1 MEPPVNAQERIKLAN
16 KVITNRI
23 LRTPILKIAKDDIGI
38 GHPVILKL
46 EHLQHS
52 GSFKARGALYS
63 LMKLN
68 VGVDGV
74 LAASGGNHGIAVA
87 WAAKELG
94 HVANIFVPTI
104 TSESKIKKLEQHG
117 AIIHQTG
124 ESYAEAFEAS
134 VTYAA
139 KRTMTIVHAYDQ
151 AEVLDGAGTIGLEL
165 DSQCPEVTTVV
176 VACGGGGLS
185 GGLASWWGTRKRL
198 IVVETEGTGTYAAA
212 KKLSRPTDIDVSGI
226 AADALGA
233 RRIGT
238 RGWEALTSVA
248 AESVLIRDNDVIN
261 AQAVLRKVH
270 GIEVEPAAALGVAAL
285 RSGNVRISERENVAL
300 VICGAN
306 ST

>member
-1 MEPPVNAQERIKLAN
+1 
-16 KVITNRI
+16 
-23 LRTPILKIAKDDIGI
+23 
-38 GHPVILKL
+38 
-46 EHLQHS
+46 
-52 GSFKARGALYS
+52 
-63 LMKLN
+63 
-68 VGVDGV
+68 
-74 LAASGGNHGIAVA
+74 
-87 WAAKELG
+87 
-94 HVANIFVPTI
+94 
-104 TSESKIKKLEQHG
+104 
-117 AIIHQTG
+117 
-124 ESYAEAFEAS
+124 
-134 VTYAA
+134 
-139 KRTMTIVHAYDQ
+139 MTIVHAYDQ
-151 AEVLDGAGTIGLEL
+151 AEVLEGAGTIGLEL
-165 DSQCPEVTTVV
+165 DNQCPEVTTVV

-185 GGLASWWGTRKRL
+185 GGLASWWGTSKRL

-212 KKLSRPTDIDVSGI
+212 KKRSRPTDIDVSGI

>member
-1 MEPPVNAQERIKLAN
+1 MEPSVNAQERIKSAN
-16 KVITNRI
+16 KLISARI

-38 GHPVILKL
+38 GQPVVLKL
-46 EHLQHS
+46 EYLQHS
-52 GSFKARGALYS
+52 GSFKARGALHS
-63 LMKLN
+63 LMKLD

-94 HVANIFVPTI
+94 HAANIFVPNI

-134 VTYAA
+134 ATFGARRA
-139 KRTMTIVHAYDQ
+139 MTTVHAYDQ
-151 AEVLDGAGTIGLEL
+151 VEVLEGAGTIGLEL
-165 DSQCPEVTTVV
+165 DDQCPEVTTIV

-185 GGLASWWGTRKRL
+185 GGLASWWGKSKRL

-238 RGWEALTSVA
+238 RGWEALTSVD
-248 AESVLIRDNDVIN
+248 AESVLICDDDVIN
-261 AQAVLRKVH
+261 AQAVLRKAH
-270 GIEVEPAAALGVAAL
+270 GIEVEPAAALGIAAL

>member
-23 LRTPILKIAKDDIGI
+23 LRTPILKIAKDEIGI

-63 LMKLN
+63 LMKLD
-68 VGVDGV
+68 VGIDGV

-87 WAAKELG
+87 WAAKKLG
-94 HVANIFVPTI
+94 HAANIFVPTI

-134 VTYAA
+134 ATYAA

-151 AEVLDGAGTIGLEL
+151 AEVLEGAGTIGLEL
-165 DSQCPEVTTVV
+165 DNQCPEVTTVV

-185 GGLASWWGTRKRL
+185 GGLASWWGTSKRL
-198 IVVETEGTGTYAAA
+198 IVVDTEGTGTYAAA

>member
-1 MEPPVNAQERIKLAN
+1 MEPPLNARERIKLAN
-16 KVITNRI
+16 KVIGTRI
-23 LRTPILKIAKDDIGI
+23 IRTPILKIAKDDIGI
-38 GHPVILKL
+38 GYPVILKL
-46 EHLQHS
+46 EYLQHS
-52 GSFKARGALYS
+52 GSFKARGALHS
-63 LMKLN
+63 LMKLD

-94 HVANIFVPTI
+94 HAANIFVPTI
-104 TSESKIKKLEQHG
+104 TSDSKIKKLEKHG
-117 AIIHQTG
+117 ATIHQTG
-124 ESYAEAFEAS
+124 ENYAEAFEAS
-134 VTYAA
+134 ATFAA
-139 KRTMTIVHAYDQ
+139 SRKMTTVHAYDQ
-151 AEVLDGAGTIGLEL
+151 VEVLEGAGTIALEL
-165 DSQCPEVTTVV
+165 DDQCPEVTTIV

-185 GGLASWWGTRKRL
+185 GGLASWWGTKKRL

-212 KKLSRPTDIDVSGI
+212 KKLARPVDIDVSGI

-238 RGWEALTSVA
+238 QGWEALTSVA
-248 AESVLIRDNDVIN
+248 AESLLIRDDDVID
-261 AQAVLRKVH
+261 AQAVLRNVH
-270 GIEVEPAAALGVAAL
+270 GMEVEPAAALGVAAL